1 MKTHLILFVILLL
14 VINLKAN
21 AQVNSNKSLPQQ
33 ASTKYIFCELWE
45 QKGISY
51 NGNTLTKIFLNFG
64 SKSKY
69 LKQDEERTT
78 IEKFTDIIDALDYM
92 SENGWE
98 LQYKNAKEFDGGFE
112 TCYLFKRK
120 K

>member
-1 MKTHLILFVILLL
+1 MKTHLTLFIILLSA
-14 VINLKAN
+14 INFKAN
-21 AQVNSNKSLPQQ
+21 AQVNNNKSSPQQ
-33 ASTKYIFCELWE
+33 TSSKYIFCELWE
-45 QKGISY
+45 QKRTSFIG
-51 NGNTLTKIFLNFG
+51 NGTKIFLNFA

-69 LKQDEERTT
+69 LKQDEESTT
-78 IEKFTDIIDALDYM
+78 IDKFTDIIDALDYM

-98 LQYKNAKEFDGGFE
+98 LQDKDARDFEGGFE